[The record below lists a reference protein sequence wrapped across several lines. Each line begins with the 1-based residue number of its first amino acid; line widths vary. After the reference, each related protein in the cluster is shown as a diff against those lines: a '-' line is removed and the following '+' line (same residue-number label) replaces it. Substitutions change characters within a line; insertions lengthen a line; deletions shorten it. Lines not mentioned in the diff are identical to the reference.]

1 MEKLQLII
9 KWYSGLTKKG
19 KSFVIL
25 GAAAVVFL
33 IIEGLKSLTTT
44 SPSLELAERWPA
56 SAWVNGTR

>member
-9 KWYSGLTKKG
+9 KWYSGLTKMG

-33 IIEGLKSLTTT
+33 IIEGLKS
-44 SPSLELAERWPA
+44 
-56 SAWVNGTR
+56 